1 MSVYDLSNPDDRL
14 RLALDQP
21 SRSRRVAVANM
32 VGRKYG
38 QEARNQLVKALQDI
52 AKARAA

>member
-1 MSVYDLSNPDDRL
+1 MPVYDLGNPDDRL

-21 SRSRRVAVANM
+21 NRYRRVAVANM
-32 VGRKYG
+32 VGRKFG
-38 QEARNQLVKALQDI
+38 QEARNQLVAALQDI